1 MSHRSIAVIPPKDR
15 FSLPEVL
22 EILEPLGC
30 KREDLFDYL
39 RQGKLRA
46 VCYPYRLELDREVPI
61 EPDEWPE
68 WWRDACSFPVFDG
81 WIGDMNVAEHETR
94 IPLHIVPRAARA
106 DCDRV
111 LKDGGKAATSS
122 PVYVLRDELK
132 RFSNWLQNPSKS
144 RPGRRRKGAGRP
156 RKHEYSVIDARLEKR
171 FKSMGRSGFER
182 PRDVIAD
189 LEQQLG
195 DLHNLP
201 DSTLR
206 NHISTWIEDRTARN
220 G

>member
-22 EILEPLGC
+22 EVLKPLGC
-30 KREDLFDYL
+30 KREDLSDYL

-68 WWRDACSFPVFDG
+68 WWRDAWSFPVYDG
-81 WIGDMNVAEHETR
+81 WIGDMDVAEHDTE

-111 LKDGGKAATSS
+111 LKDGGKAAASS

-132 RFSNWLQNPSKS
+132 RFIKWLENPSKS

-156 RKHEYSVIDARLEKR
+156 RKHEYSDIDAYLETLFEQK
-171 FKSMGRSGFER
+171 GRAGFER
-182 PRDVIAD
+182 PSVVIAY
-189 LEQQLG
+189 LKEQLG
-195 DLHNLP
+195 KAFLP
-201 DSTLR
+201 PGSTLR
-206 NHISTWIEDRTARN
+206 NHISMWLENWTARN